1 MKKTLLTLALL
12 STLSTTA
19 FADGYK
25 AGDILVRGGLTSVNP
40 DSQQSTIYANG
51 QTVNLG
57 AGAITAS
64 VDDNTQLG
72 LNFVYFYDSNWA
84 VELLAATPF
93 KHDIMVDTGAGEA
106 KLGETKH
113 LPPTLSVLYYFDTG
127 TEFKPYVGLGINYT
141 VFFEDTFNP
150 ALTGP
155 ASPKIV
161 SISDGTTTTPVGAPL
176 DADDLNLDNS
186 WGLSA
191 QVGVDYQID
200 ENWSI
205 NASARYIDID
215 TKASFTAVGGTVPG
229 NVSVDIDPM
238 VYSIMVGYKF

>member
-1 MKKTLLTLALL
+1 MKKSFLAIALLSSLSTLAL
-12 STLSTTA
+12 A
-19 FADGYK
+19 NQ

-40 DSQQSTIYANG
+40 DSQQATIYAAGN

-64 VDDNTQLG
+64 VDDNTQIG

-84 VELLAATPF
+84 IELLAATPF
-93 KHDIMVDTGAGEA
+93 KHDIMVDTGAGVA

-127 TEFKPYVGLGINYT
+127 SSFQPYVGVGINYT
-141 VFFEDTFNP
+141 IFFEDSFNS
-150 ALTGP
+150 ALTGSS
-155 ASPKIV
+155 SPTIV
-161 SISDGTTTTPVGAPL
+161 SISDGTNTTPVGAPL
-176 DADDLNLDNS
+176 DAGELNLDNS

-191 QVGVDYQID
+191 QIGVDYQID

-215 TKASFTAVGGTVPG
+215 TEASFTAVGGTVPG